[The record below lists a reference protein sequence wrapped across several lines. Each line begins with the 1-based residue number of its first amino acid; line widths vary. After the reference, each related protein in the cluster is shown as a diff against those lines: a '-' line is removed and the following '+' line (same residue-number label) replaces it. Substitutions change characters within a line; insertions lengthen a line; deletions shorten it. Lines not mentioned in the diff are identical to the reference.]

1 MEKIL
6 KENPHRFTMFP
17 IEHSDIWEAY
27 KQAESTFWTAEE
39 IDLSSDLYDWEH
51 KLTENERY
59 FIKNVIGFFSASDGI
74 VNENL
79 AVNFLKE
86 VQYAEAKAY
95 YGFQVMIENIHCVS
109 SDTQVLTD
117 KGNIPIINLLN
128 QNVNVWN
135 GQEFSEVVVKETG
148 VQKLYR
154 VNLSDG
160 SHLDCTDGHKWLIRK
175 GNQKHPESCKDI
187 RIETKDLVVGD
198 VISKFKLPIIDNT
211 DPDDFKNPYIHGF
224 FCGDGTVIR
233 GKYPLI
239 KLYGEKENLHL
250 LLDFNHKENSNKI
263 DKFKFYVTDHI
274 NKDKFFVPIN
284 YSINTKLRW
293 LEGLSDSDGTISYNS
308 KKTGTAIQIT
318 NINLEFLQQVKLMLT
333 TLGVHSNIKIAK
345 HEGVSMLPD
354 SDRIL
359 KEYNT
364 NAVYCLYITI
374 TDVNKLI
381 QLGFH
386 PNRLKLKYDSKIK
399 EKKRLTKV
407 ISIEDLN
414 KEEMTYCFNEPL
426 NHMGCFNGILTG
438 QSETYSL
445 LIDTYI
451 KDSLEKYNLFRALE
465 TIPSVKK
472 KGEWALNWINSSSFV
487 ERLIAF
493 AVVEGIF
500 FSSSFCAIYWLGKR
514 GLMKGLTFSN
524 ELISRDE
531 ASHTSFACL
540 LYRNHIENKPT
551 KERVLEIILDA
562 VNIEKEFCTDSLPV
576 GLIGMNSNLMR
587 QYVEYVA
594 DGLLNELGYEKHFNS
609 TNPFDFMINLAL
621 KGKTNF
627 FEKKV
632 SDYGISAVTSKLNT
646 TNNNFLAEDF

>member
-6 KENPHRFTMFP
+6 QENPYRFTMFP

-39 IDLSSDLYDWEH
+39 IDLTSDLYDWEY

-109 SDTQVLTD
+109 SDTYVLTD
-117 KGNIPIINLLN
+117 KGNIPIADLLN
-128 QNVNVWN
+128 QKVNVWN
-135 GQEFSEVVVKETG
+135 GEVFSEVIIKETG

-154 VNLSDG
+154 VSLSDG

-175 GNQKHPESCKDI
+175 GNQKHPESCKDV
-187 RIETKDLVVGD
+187 RIETKDLLVGD
-198 VISKFKLPIIDNT
+198 VISKYKLPVIDFDKLN
-211 DPDDFKNPYIHGF
+211 NHNGF
-224 FCGDGTVIR
+224 
-233 GKYPLI
+233 LN
-239 KLYGEKENLHL
+239 E
-250 LLDFNHKENSNKI
+250 S
-263 DKFKFYVTDHI
+263 
-274 NKDKFFVPIN
+274 
-284 YSINTKLRW
+284 
-293 LEGLSDSDGTISYNS
+293 
-308 KKTGTAIQIT
+308 
-318 NINLEFLQQVKLMLT
+318 
-333 TLGVHSNIKIAK
+333 
-345 HEGVSMLPD
+345 
-354 SDRIL
+354 
-359 KEYNT
+359 
-364 NAVYCLYITI
+364 
-374 TDVNKLI
+374 KLI
-381 QLGFH
+381 TE
-386 PNRLKLKYDSKIK
+386 PVVK
-399 EKKRLTKV
+399 EETQSIEI

-426 NHMGCFNGILTG
+426 NHTGCFNGILTG

-451 KDSLEKYNLFRALE
+451 KDSIEKSNLFRALE

-514 GLMKGLTFSN
+514 GLLKGLTFSN

-540 LYRNHIENKPT
+540 LYRNHIENKPS
-551 KERVLEIILDA
+551 KERVLEIILEA

-609 TNPFDFMINLAL
+609 TNPFDFMVNLAL

-632 SDYGISAVTSKLNT
+632 SDYGISSVTSKLNT
-646 TNNNFLAEDF
+646 TDNNFLATDF